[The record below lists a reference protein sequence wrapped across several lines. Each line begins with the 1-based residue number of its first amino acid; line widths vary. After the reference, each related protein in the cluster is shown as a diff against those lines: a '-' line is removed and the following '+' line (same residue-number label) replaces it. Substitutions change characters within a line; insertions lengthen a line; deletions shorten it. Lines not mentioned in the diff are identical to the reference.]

1 MATTNRLSTTAR
13 SCALATVTLLMSWH
27 AWPALAAEPDHSET
41 KTSLGELRANHAA
54 IGAGVVIRDGE
65 DIWSYSTG
73 SRALGQDL
81 PVGAEHKFRAG
92 SLTKT
97 FTATVVLQLVAEGKV
112 ELDEPVETYLP
123 GVVQGNGYDGTKI
136 TVRQLLNHTSGIA
149 DYVPTSFLPWVHL
162 SQYTLADLAE
172 WGLAN
177 PPTHAPGTA
186 NAYSGTNYVLL
197 GMIIEKVTGNTY
209 ADEYTS
215 RIVEPLG
222 LENTFVPAG
231 TKALPPGHIRGY
243 IGRVF
248 YIDFTQVIEPSVG
261 GSSGG
266 IVTSGADATK
276 FFQAL
281 VSGELV
287 SADLMDD
294 LLTQN
299 GKPGPIA
306 NYALGISRVPI
317 PCGDGEAW
325 AHNGIWPG
333 YQSMVAATADGRAAS
348 VVINVLNDDLFGSS
362 SGKPSSPLFGTV
374 STALCD
380 QS

>member
-27 AWPALAAEPDHSET
+27 AWPALAAGPDHSET

-123 GVVQGNGYDGTKI
+123 G
-136 TVRQLLNHTSGIA
+136 
-149 DYVPTSFLPWVHL
+149 VPTSFLPWVHL

-248 YIDFTQVIEPSVG
+248 YIDFTQLIEPSVG